1 MGISITGLS
10 GFDTAKMV
18 SDLME
23 LERIPYKNLSTKKT
37 NLQSEQTVFRSINTA
52 FSSLSTALN
61 NLRYAADWNKLKAT
75 SDSNAVSVSSTN
87 GVAAGSYTV
96 NVQQLATKNVVEV
109 DSSYILSKVEEAASS
124 GQELKIGSYTF
135 TAEDLQSIQ
144 DAKNENGESNDETK
158 LKKLASI
165 INTNTV
171 AENGSSA
178 TATVLKTSSS
188 GDIKLVLNSK
198 TTGAGDS
205 NSVSFTLASS
215 SIIDHNATDE
225 NGKIA
230 VTNKEGKDAILEV
243 NGVTVTRS
251 SNTFDD
257 LISGITFTVN
267 STGNSN
273 INVGQDVDS
282 IVANVKSFVAA
293 YNNLV
298 TLVRNNL
305 AKPEDDSKMNPL
317 QGDSLLKQIDS
328 QLYSMFNSIV
338 DTSSGKAWMEQV
350 GLSIDKGITKASE
363 MTGKITFDEE
373 AFKEALAS
381 DPQKVIELFTKQKQE
396 ADPETSTSAKPGGII
411 TELTSIMSYYNSA
424 VNGMLNTKI
433 TGYDAEIKMIDDRME
448 QMERRLEMTEARLKL
463 QFGTME
469 TMLSTLNSQKDW
481 LTSQFDALTKK

>member
-23 LERIPYKNLSTKKT
+23 VERIPYKNLSTKKT

-144 DAKNENGESNDETK
+144 DAGDSEAQ
-158 LKKLASI
+158 LKKLANI
-165 INTNTV
+165 INTNTA
-171 AENGSSA
+171 AENGSNA
-178 TATVLKTSSS
+178 TASVLKTSSS
-188 GDIKLVLNSK
+188 GDFKLVLNSK
-198 TTGAGDS
+198 TTGAGDN
-205 NSVSFTLASS
+205 NSVSFTLANS

-243 NGVTVTRS
+243 NGVTVTRN

-257 LISGITFTVN
+257 LITGITFTVN

-273 INVGQDVDS
+273 INVGQDVDN
-282 IVANVKSFVAA
+282 IVANVKSFVTA
-293 YNNLV
+293 YNNLISM
-298 TLVRNNL
+298 VRNNL

-328 QLYSMFNSIV
+328 QLYSLFNSVV
-338 DTSSGKAWMEQV
+338 DTSGGKAWMEQV
-350 GLSIDKGITKASE
+350 GLSIDKGITKGSE

-373 AFKEALAS
+373 AFKEALAN
-381 DPQKVIELFTKQKQE
+381 DPQKVIELFTKPQQE
-396 ADPETSTSAKPGGII
+396 ADPDTATPAKPGGII
-411 TELTSIMSYYNSA
+411 TELTSIMGYYNST